1 MRKFLI
7 HLLGGY
13 TAIEHEEAIITE
25 LRSLK
30 QEAERL
36 SYRYGKWQIRYD
48 MLRSTIHAMFNHHY
62 YYELKKLKKDEED

>member
-13 TAIEHEEAIITE
+13 TAIEHEEAIIAE

-36 SYRYGKWQIRYD
+36 SYRFGKWQIRYD
-48 MLRSTIHAMFNHHY
+48 MLRSTILAMFKHHY
-62 YYELKKLKKDEED
+62 YFKLKNNKM